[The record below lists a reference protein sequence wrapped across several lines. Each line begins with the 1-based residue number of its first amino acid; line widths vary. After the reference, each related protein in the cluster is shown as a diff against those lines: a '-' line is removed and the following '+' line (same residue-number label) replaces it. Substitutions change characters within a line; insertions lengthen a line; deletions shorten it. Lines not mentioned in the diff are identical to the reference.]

1 MKRATI
7 GLLVLALTLGGAG
20 QVRAG
25 FQTGLIGYWPFDGNG
40 NDRSG
45 NGRNLNLVGNPGFAP
60 GLFGQALDLHGNGS
74 QFAQRPV
81 DDSLFRLGASDF
93 TIQIWVNFN
102 SHDREQTLIEKF
114 NGTSGPGWTMT
125 TPGQHFQFYSIATG
139 PINSPDGLTTPGV
152 WHDVIARRSGS
163 TFDLIVDGGLV
174 AAETR
179 NRTLFGTS
187 MPLLVG
193 RRDSGDPRDFS
204 VDGRLDEAAIWD
216 RALTDT
222 EIATLWNGGKGTPVI
237 NAAAAPEPASLT
249 LMGLGL
255 AGLLGYGWRRRQRK

>member
-1 MKRATI
+1 M
-7 GLLVLALTLGGAG
+7 GLLVLALTLAGAG
-20 QVRAG
+20 QVRAD

-40 NDRSG
+40 NDLSG

-81 DDSLFRLGASDF
+81 DDPLFRLGSSDF
-93 TIQIWVNFN
+93 TIQIWVNFH
-102 SHDREQTLIEKF
+102 SHNREQTLIEKF
-114 NGTSGPGWTMT
+114 NGAGGPGWTLT
-125 TPGQHFQFYSIATG
+125 TPGRHFQFFSGATG

-152 WHDVIARRSGS
+152 WHDVLARRSGS
-163 TFDLIVDGGLV
+163 TFDLFVDGSLV
-174 AAETR
+174 AATTR
-179 NRTLFGTS
+179 NQTLFGTS
-187 MPLLVG
+187 LPLLVG
-193 RRDSGDPRDFS
+193 RRDSGDPRNFS
-204 VDGRLDEAAIWD
+204 VDGRLDEAAIWN

-222 EIATLWNGGKGTPVI
+222 EIAILWNGGKGTPVL

-255 AGLLGYGWRRRQRK
+255 AGLLGHGWRRRQRRA